1 MKISLPQFFWSALS
15 HAVCKAVL
23 EKVLSCPGRYFLEAA
38 QKVGLT
44 RCLQRLGAEPP
55 CAWLRGC
62 LRCSSP
68 FEERSHRRSICSFLN
83 TREFRLSMAHFFQK
97 KLYAHCTY
105 DMFSCK
111 LLIIL

>member
-23 EKVLSCPGRYFLEAA
+23 EKVLFCPGRYFLEAA

-55 CAWLRGC
+55 CAWFAWVPSL
-62 LRCSSP
+62 LEP
-68 FEERSHRRSICSFLN
+68 F
-83 TREFRLSMAHFFQK
+83 
-97 KLYAHCTY
+97 
-105 DMFSCK
+105 
-111 LLIIL
+111 